1 MTGQRIDR
9 WPAVQQVCRTRD
21 IAKDSIAERVAV
33 LGDLSR
39 PELIGLWVKRY
50 GVEPPLGMRQPM
62 LLRAAAAQIQERQLG
77 GYSPNCKRLLK
88 SARKRIEAQPSKA
101 GADVEIASAL
111 DLAAEGSVSP
121 ANPRE
126 RSASARAV
134 PLPGAR
140 LIREW
145 NGRRYVVDV
154 TESGFV
160 MDSKLYKSLTAIAV
174 RITGAKWSGPRFF
187 GL

>member
-1 MTGQRIDR
+1 M
-9 WPAVQQVCRTRD
+9 
-21 IAKDSIAERVAV
+21 AKEGIAERVAA
-33 LGDLSR
+33 LADLSR
-39 PELIGLWVKRY
+39 SELIGLWVKRY
-50 GVEPPLGMRQPM
+50 GVEPPMGIRQPM

-88 SARKRIEAQPSKA
+88 SAVKRVEARSRNA
-101 GADVEIASAL
+101 GIDVERTSAL
-111 DLAAEGSVSP
+111 GLSAGGSISP

-126 RSASARAV
+126 RSASARAM

-145 NGRRYVVDV
+145 NGRRYVVEV

-160 MDSKLYKSLTAIAV
+160 MDGKIYKSLTAIAV